1 MLTDLESA
9 QTSPSPK
16 NRRKPARN
24 THPDAQEQMPAATAD
39 RVRRPPR
46 GEYAKTAQ
54 RRLEIIGAAAAT
66 FSELGFRDGSL
77 REVAQR
83 VGITHAGIRH
93 HFASKVDLLMAV
105 LEWRDEAAL
114 SRARATHPVGIEV
127 LHAWIESTRRN
138 VGNPMLVDL
147 ELTLAAEATTPEHP
161 ANEYFK
167 DRYKRGT
174 EILVR
179 AFKAIEVDGKL
190 AKGMTP
196 QSAAKLFLSS
206 TLGLQTLWLRD
217 RSVDVPGELTAQAG
231 LLLAVPFR

>member
-1 MLTDLESA
+1 
-9 QTSPSPK
+9 
-16 NRRKPARN
+16 
-24 THPDAQEQMPAATAD
+24 MPAAATAE
-39 RVRRPPR
+39 RVRGPR

-54 RRLEIIGAAAAT
+54 RRLEIIAAAAAT
-66 FSELGFRDGSL
+66 FSESGFRDGSL

-114 SRARATHPVGIEV
+114 SRARATHPIGIEV

-138 VGNPMLVDL
+138 VANPMLVDL
-147 ELTLAAEATTPEHP
+147 EMTLAAEATTPEHP
-161 ANEYFK
+161 ANKYFK

-179 AFKAIEVDGKL
+179 AFKAIEADGKL
-190 AKGMTP
+190 ARNVTP
-196 QSAAKLFLSS
+196 QSAAKLFLSA

-217 RSVDVPGELTAQAG
+217 RSVDVAGELAEQAG
-231 LLLAVPFR
+231 LLLAVPLR